1 MHTAISLFAGAGGCS
16 LGFKESGFEILSAY
30 DFNPS
35 AVNTYN
41 RNFGQGTCKLIDLSL
56 CDFADIRTQVG
67 LKPGELDL
75 IMGGPPCQGFSSAGP
90 RFWNDPRNQLIR
102 NYAYAL
108 EEFQPKWFFMENV
121 EGLLTSAQ
129 GQYVFEAVKRF
140 GELGYSVVLQKV
152 YSQEYGIPQ
161 RRKRV
166 FIIGNNL
173 GINFFPPTQLYPVTG
188 PIFRN
193 SPVTLRSAIEDLE
206 NVTRPDINHVPKYET
221 GINVERY
228 RHLKPGQ
235 SMKDLPEYLQHE
247 SFQRRAN
254 RRVKD
259 GTATE
264 KRGGAPS
271 GLKRLVYDEPS
282 LTITSAATREFV
294 HPVADRTLT
303 LRECARIQTFP
314 DEFTFLGT
322 ETQVAILIGNAIP
335 PKLAKIFADHLQE
348 THLSGIRGKVEAGL
362 IDYVLT
368 KSGAMS
374 PALARTDALLRT
386 LNVRANYRQGS
397 FFDNDF
403 QTTTSIL

>member
-247 SFQRRAN
+247 SYELSRHLTPMGLRWGF
-254 RRVKD
+254 
-259 GTATE
+259 
-264 KRGGAPS
+264 RGRPQS
-271 GLKRLVYDEPS
+271 FLV
-282 LTITSAATREFV
+282 
-294 HPVADRTLT
+294 H
-303 LRECARIQTFP
+303 
-314 DEFTFLGT
+314 
-322 ETQVAILIGNAIP
+322 
-335 PKLAKIFADHLQE
+335 
-348 THLSGIRGKVEAGL
+348 
-362 IDYVLT
+362 
-368 KSGAMS
+368 
-374 PALARTDALLRT
+374 
-386 LNVRANYRQGS
+386 
-397 FFDNDF
+397 
-403 QTTTSIL
+403 